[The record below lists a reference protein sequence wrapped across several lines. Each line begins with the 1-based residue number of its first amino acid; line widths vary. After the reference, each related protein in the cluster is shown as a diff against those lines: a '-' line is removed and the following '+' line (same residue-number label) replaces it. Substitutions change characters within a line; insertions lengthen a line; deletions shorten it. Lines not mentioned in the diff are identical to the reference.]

1 MGNLLQMGGNF
12 FDIVLVEWNQAPFT
26 GGENT
31 DRPELNDATYN
42 TGSAMAEPKSFGIEL
57 LNGLGGDGDVKV
69 PFTRYSPE
77 KIFSGAVPAF
87 DVNFIDPKDWSETLT
102 DAEKQE
108 VEDAQKVLNDDEA
121 TEEELNAI
129 AHRLAKQITKDY
141 EGKKLLLV
149 GVLKGSIYFFTDL
162 TRYIDLPC
170 NIDFIQ
176 ASSYGAGT
184 VSSGNIQIIK
194 DIADDLTGF
203 DVLLVED
210 ILDTGN
216 TLKYIHDMLSKRN
229 PESIGVVTLLDK
241 PARRTADIKAD
252 YVGVDVPDAFV
263 VGYGLDYDQYY
274 RNLPYIGV
282 LKKSIYEK

>member
-1 MGNLLQMGGNF
+1 MHCCKQINSYIFFKKVLTSAKLLCIINLAFADVAHPVERNLAKVEVASSSLVIRSKIKSTIFMVLFIFHKKRGSKRAILFVTVLIFTLQVFKRVLYSNGNEKQ
-12 FDIVLVEWNQAPFT
+12 
-26 GGENT
+26 
-31 DRPELNDATYN
+31 R
-42 TGSAMAEPKSFGIEL
+42 GITMHQ
-57 LNGLGGDGDVKV
+57 DV
-69 PFTRYSPE
+69 E
-77 KIFSGAVPAF
+77 KILV
-87 DVNFIDPKDWSETLT
+87 
-102 DAEKQE
+102 
-108 VEDAQKVLNDDEA
+108 

-149 GVLKGSIYFFTDL
+149 GVLKGSVYFFTDL

-184 VSSGNIQIIK
+184 ISSGNIQIIK

-241 PARRTADIKAD
+241 PARRIADIKAD

>member
-1 MGNLLQMGGNF
+1 MVLFIFYKKRGSKRAIRFTTVLIFALQVFKRVLYSNGNEKQ
-12 FDIVLVEWNQAPFT
+12 
-26 GGENT
+26 
-31 DRPELNDATYN
+31 R
-42 TGSAMAEPKSFGIEL
+42 GITMHQ
-57 LNGLGGDGDVKV
+57 DV
-69 PFTRYSPE
+69 E
-77 KIFSGAVPAF
+77 KILV
-87 DVNFIDPKDWSETLT
+87 
-102 DAEKQE
+102 
-108 VEDAQKVLNDDEA
+108 

-229 PESIGVVTLLDK
+229 PESIAVVTLLDK